1 MFTLSRMN
9 RRDLLLGAAAAFAV
23 PRAAAAQSPVAT
35 ESFGP
40 AELDIYRAD
49 GFNLPV
55 IFFVHGG
62 AWRFG
67 SRAIVR
73 LKPGFFRREG
83 YIFVSTDYRLVPN
96 ATVEMQADDVSDAYR
111 WVQENIAGYGGDP
124 SRIVAVGHSA
134 GAHLIALTGL
144 SGRLPGVQGL
154 FLNDTE
160 VYDLPAMADAYG
172 GKLPW
177 VYESIFGKGSRW
189 SALSPANY
197 INRPEQPAV
206 MVSWSSMGRGYEA
219 GQDFSQRLIAAGV
232 RTDIFD
238 GRAYSHLTI
247 NRRMGMAGEPI
258 TLATKRFLDSLE
270 FLASGVA
277 TPTTVFTN
285 G

>member
-1 MFTLSRMN
+1 MFTMSRFS
-9 RRDLLLGAAAAFAV
+9 RRELLLGAAAAFAM
-23 PRAAAAQSPVAT
+23 PQAAAAQSPVAT
-35 ESFGP
+35 ENFGP
-40 AELDIYRAD
+40 AELDIHRAD

-73 LKPGFFRREG
+73 LKPGFFRRAG
-83 YIFVSTDYRLVPN
+83 YIFVSTDYRLVPGVN
-96 ATVEMQADDVSDAYR
+96 VETQADDVAAAYR
-111 WVQENIAGYGGDP
+111 WVQANIGRYGGDP

-134 GAHLIALTGL
+134 GAHLIALTGF

-160 VYDLPAMADAYG
+160 VYDLPAMAAAYG
-172 GKLPW
+172 GELPW

-189 SALSPANY
+189 PALSPVNY
-197 INRPEQPAV
+197 INRPDQPAV
-206 MVSWSSMGRGYEA
+206 MVSWSSMGRGHEA
-219 GQDFSQRLIAAGV
+219 GVDFSQRLIAAGV

-258 TLATKRFLDSLE
+258 TLATTRFLDSLE
-270 FLASGVA
+270 FRASGVS
-277 TPTTVFTN
+277 TPAPALTN